1 MAGKRTYKVTLT
13 DAERDLLHA
22 MLSSGKAAARKLNH
36 ARLLLYADEATDG
49 LRRTDREIAA
59 TLGIGLRTVER
70 VRQRF
75 VEEGLDSALVPR
87 PRPRGAYKVDQGVET
102 QILAIAKRDPPSGR
116 KRWTLRLIADQ
127 LVALNLSVVSPEAV
141 RQVLKKRRDPVAGED
156 VVYPSQSGCRVR
168 GPDGGSAGVVSV
180 ALRSAIPGGGHG

>member
-1 MAGKRTYKVTLT
+1 VAGKRTYKVTLT
-13 DAERDLLHA
+13 DEERDLLRA

-36 ARLLLYADEATDG
+36 ARLLLYADETTDG
-49 LRRTDREIAA
+49 LRRTDQEIAA
-59 TLGIGLRTVER
+59 TLGIGPRTVER

-87 PRPRGAYKVDQGVET
+87 PRPRGAYKVDQRVEV
-102 QILAIAKRDPPSGR
+102 QILAIAKSDPPLGR

-127 LVALNLSVVSPEAV
+127 LVALNRSAVSPEAV

-156 VVYPSQSGCRVR
+156 VVHPSQG
-168 GPDGGSAGVVSV
+168 
-180 ALRSAIPGGGHG
+180 

>member
-13 DAERDLLHA
+13 AEERDLLHA

-36 ARLLLYADEATDG
+36 ARLLLYADEAADG
-49 LRRTDREIAA
+49 LRRTDQEIAA
-59 TLGIGLRTVER
+59 TMGIGPRTVER

-87 PRPRGAYKVDQGVET
+87 PRPRGAYKVDQHVEA
-102 QILAIAKRDPPSGR
+102 QILAIAKSNPPSGR

-127 LVALNLSVVSPEAV
+127 LVALDHGAVSFEAV

-156 VVYPSQSGCRVR
+156 VVHPSQG
-168 GPDGGSAGVVSV
+168 
-180 ALRSAIPGGGHG
+180 

>member
-1 MAGKRTYKVTLT
+1 LT
-13 DAERDLLHA
+13 DEERDLLHA

-36 ARLLLYADEATDG
+36 ARLLLYAEEAADG
-49 LRRTDREIAA
+49 LRRTDQEIAD

-87 PRPRGAYKVDQGVET
+87 PRPRGAYKIDQRAEA
-102 QILAIAKRDPPSGR
+102 QILAIAKSDSPPGR

-127 LVALNLSVVSPEAV
+127 LVALGRGAVSHEAV
-141 RQVLKKRRDPVAGED
+141 RRVFKKRRDPVAGE
-156 VVYPSQSGCRVR
+156 VLVHPAQG
-168 GPDGGSAGVVSV
+168 
-180 ALRSAIPGGGHG
+180 

>member
-1 MAGKRTYKVTLT
+1 VAGKRTYKVTLT
-13 DAERDLLHA
+13 DEEREMLHA

-49 LRRTDREIAA
+49 LRRTDQEIAA

-75 VEEGLDSALVPR
+75 VEEGLASALVPR
-87 PRPRGAYKVDQGVET
+87 PRPRGVYKIDQEVET

-127 LVALNLSVVSPEAV
+127 LVALNCSAVSPEAV

-156 VVYPSQSGCRVR
+156 VVYPSQGGCRVC
-168 GPDGGSAGVVSV
+168 GSDGGSAGVVSV
-180 ALRSAIPGGGHG
+180 AQRSAIPGGRHG